1 MTDKFD
7 MHEWRLN
14 QLITENQ
21 VEENAFVLAADAAR
35 DAGEKEFEFPKGS
48 GKMHKITIKADI
60 KEDDW
65 MLDPSD
71 ESNMLQSQLKTI
83 ISNASKIMQMNDEGD
98 QYDAWVQAKITKAAD
113 YLQSVHNYQSGEA
126 GE

>member
-7 MHEWRLN
+7 LHEWKLN
-14 QLITENQ
+14 QLIIENQ

-48 GKMHKITIKADI
+48 GKMHKVTIKADI

-65 MLDPSD
+65 KLDPND
-71 ESNMLQSQLKTI
+71 EVSMITSQLKTI
-83 ISNASKIMQMNDEGD
+83 LENATTLLQMAEQGD

-113 YLQSVHNYQSGEA
+113 YLESVRNYQVGE
-126 GE
+126 E

>member
-7 MHEWRLN
+7 VHEWKLN
-14 QLITENQ
+14 QLINENQ

-35 DAGEKEFEFPKGS
+35 DAGEEEFEFPKGS
-48 GKMHKITIKADI
+48 GKMHKVTIKADI

-65 MLDPSD
+65 KLDPND
-71 ESNMLQSQLKTI
+71 EVSMVISQLKTVLE
-83 ISNASKIMQMNDEGD
+83 NATTLLQMTKDGQ

-113 YLQSVHNYQSGEA
+113 YLESVRNYQVGE
-126 GE
+126 